1 MQKKFDMYEMVTKMI
16 TERLEAGVIPWKMP
30 WKTGSCI
37 PRNLVSKKMYRGF
50 NFFYLLSFRFERPY
64 FLTWNQVQELGGKVK
79 KGSKT
84 YPVIFWK
91 MLESTTA
98 GIKDPKKIPFLRY
111 YSLFHVDDVEGID
124 PAKIPNDTAHQGE
137 FDSIAACEEIIERWK
152 DSPVIEHGHEFAA
165 YYPALDKVKIPD
177 MKNFFNAESYFSVLY
192 HELIHSTGNR
202 KRLNRHELFPDH
214 SFASRDYSIEE
225 LVAELGASYLCA
237 ISGIQSETIDNSA
250 AYIQG
255 WLKKLKSDN
264 KFFLQ
269 ASTHAQR
276 AADYI
281 LGEDYYSDE
290 IVTFTETQKEPA
302 VFEF

>member
-1 MQKKFDMYEMVTKMI
+1 MKSKFDMYEMVTRLI

-30 WKTGSCI
+30 WKTGSSN

-64 FLTWNQVQELGGKVK
+64 FLSWKQVQDLGGKVK

-91 MLESTTA
+91 MLDSNTEEN
-98 GIKDPKKIPFLRY
+98 KKVPFLRY

-124 PAKIPNDTAHQGE
+124 PAKIPNDTAHQNDFE
-137 FDSIAACEEIIERWK
+137 PIAACEEIIERWK
-152 DSPVIEHGHEFAA
+152 DSPVIEQGHDYAA
-165 YYPALDKVKIPD
+165 YVPATDKIKIPYPRH
-177 MKNFFNAESYFSVLY
+177 FFKAEFYFSTLY
-192 HELIHSTGNR
+192 HEAIHSTSHR
-202 KRLNRHELFPDH
+202 KRLNRQEQFQDH
-214 SFASRDYSIEE
+214 KFESHDYFYSKEE

-237 ISGIQSETIDNSA
+237 VSGIESETIDNSA
-250 AYIQG
+250 AYIQS
-255 WLKKLKSDN
+255 WLKALKSDN

-269 ASTHAQR
+269 AATHAQR

-281 LGEDYYSDE
+281 LGEQSYSDE
-290 IVTFTETQKEPA
+290 IVTITEAEKEPA
-302 VFEF
+302 VIEF